1 MSAPDAYA
9 KESNT
14 SLILGVIAVFH
25 ILALITSGLRF
36 YTRGFIVKNVRRED
50 YVIAASTVRPPPP
63 PIPKIGC

>member
-14 SLILGVIAVFH
+14 SLILGVVAFFH

-50 YVIAASTVRPPPP
+50 YVIAASTVRAPPPP
-63 PIPKIGC
+63 SFL